1 MKQSTTNFKTTK
13 LQLSL
18 NATRPV
24 SYSLLLLLLSLG
36 LTNLSLQAG
45 GDNSPAPVITN
56 TAVKEIKTTEQWEK
70 LINNKQRKTVVAE
83 FYAPWCGYCQKL
95 APVFAELSL
104 KYTDLEFVSVDVT
117 DANLKSLGEK
127 YKIKGFPQIR
137 LFKPGSDQ
145 FVDADKVEGAI
156 FPLLK
161 KVIKKN
167 SSLKP
172 TLEER
177 IADLEEANETHEQT
191 MQQVGPFINH
201 LAQQIQQLQ
210 AAANNAA
217 GTPETNTAAATT
229 PATKA
234 ESADPNVTNITGQAQ
249 LDTLK
254 KDSNVALMLSS
265 KTCPHCIAAAPKFS
279 DLAKKHK
286 GSKKVKFAKANFQT
300 APDIFNNLGV
310 QGAPTFA
317 VYQKDSTVKPEIL
330 TGADK
335 LDELEKAVNSLK

>member
-24 SYSLLLLLLSLG
+24 SYSLFLLLLSLG
-36 LTNLSLQAG
+36 LTNLSLHASP
-45 GDNSPAPVITN
+45 DNSPAPVITN
-56 TAVKEIKTTEQWEK
+56 TAVKEIKTTEQWDS
-70 LINNKQRKTVVAE
+70 LIKDPKRKTVVAE
-83 FYAPWCGYCQKL
+83 FYAPWCGYCKKL

-104 KYTDLEFVSVDVT
+104 KYTDLEFVSADVT
-117 DANLKSLGEK
+117 HADLKSLGEK
-127 YKIKGFPQIR
+127 YKIQGFPQIR

-145 FVDADKVEGAI
+145 FVDTDKVEGAN

-161 KVIKKN
+161 KIIQKN
-167 SSLKP
+167 SSHKP

-177 IADLEEANETHEQT
+177 IADLEAANETHEQT
-191 MQQVGPFINH
+191 MQQFGQFINRH
-201 LAQQIQQLQ
+201 AQQLQQLQ

-217 GTPETNTAAATT
+217 GAPETNTTATT
-229 PATKA
+229 PAIKA
-234 ESADPNVTNITGQAQ
+234 EAADPNVTNITSQAQ

-286 GSKKVKFAKANFQT
+286 GSKKVKFAKANFQA